1 MGLLAKVVS
10 FSGASWNGANFSGA
24 SLNGGNLNGVSLS
37 IGLVAGC
44 VMVQPAIDQSAMAQ
58 AAPPRIDQ
66 TETCEIL
73 IIGGGTAGTAAAY
86 EGLLAG
92 RTVCLTEITDWVGGQ
107 FTSQGVSALD
117 EAKKQR
123 ELRFFPRGYNELRQR
138 VQQKYN
144 TLNPGGCWVSVSCF
158 LPKDGVELIE
168 AMLADAAQRGGGKL
182 RWFPQTVVKHLAYNR
197 EGNLITEV
205 TAIQHQNAPGT
216 PPLNTFP
223 LSQIIEDAY
232 DYQDSKQLKK
242 RIIRLIPQN
251 GNTANSGSV
260 GKPPKT
266 PWLVIDATE
275 TGEIIA
281 LGNVPYRLGLDPRDA
296 RNPSSPTTSG
306 DPYCTQ
312 GFTYTF
318 ALEKTATP
326 QPQQKPPFYDKYAPY
341 YGSDPK
347 PNLADFDGIFT
358 YRRIWSPAPRARERN
373 RFGSTVGQ
381 PGEIS
386 MQNWVWGNDYRPGT
400 AQDNLIYTQDQ
411 LAATGQL
418 APHGWR
424 GGLRTETLRHGEE
437 IALGFYYWLVAGT
450 TDSQQPNK
458 KWKVPM
464 PNHRLLT
471 GFDSPMGTMHGLS
484 KYPYIRESRRIIGR
498 PSYGYRQGFSMDEI
512 DVSRANYRDDA
523 YKKNL
528 SPQMY
533 QDLWRALGGV
543 NLPRVLADGTPP
555 AEIPRRNRSTIYPDS
570 VGIAQYYLDFHP
582 CMQYSPPEKPGN
594 RARDGVRLG
603 HSPAYPGQIPLR
615 AMIPQRLDNLLVS
628 GKNIAYSFG
637 VAAGYRVHSFEWS
650 VGAAAGTTAAFAL
663 EENIL
668 PYELVTSVVPTIS
681 PDLRRL
687 QERLTANQNPVAF
700 PDTSIFNENWDD
712 WKIW

>member
-10 FSGASWNGANFSGA
+10 
-24 SLNGGNLNGVSLS
+24 LCGGLLA
-37 IGLVAGC
+37 GLAILPTALISVGIK
-44 VMVQPAIDQSAMAQ
+44 PAVAQ

-66 TETCEIL
+66 TIACEIL
-73 IIGGGTAGTAAAY
+73 IVGGGTAGTAAAY

-107 FTSQGVSALD
+107 FTAQGVSALD

-123 ELRFFPRGYNELRQR
+123 ELRFFPRGYNDLRQR
-138 VQQKYN
+138 IQQKYQ

-158 LPKDGVELIE
+158 IPKDGVEILE
-168 AMLADAAQRGGGKL
+168 AMLADAAERGGGKL
-182 RWFPQTVVKHLAYNR
+182 RWLPQTVVKHLAYNAQ
-197 EGNLITEV
+197 GNLITEV
-205 TAIQHQNAPGT
+205 IAIQHRNAPNT
-216 PPLNTFP
+216 PSLNTTP
-223 LSQIIEDAY
+223 LSSIIEDVY
-232 DYQDSKQLKK
+232 DYGNSPRLQKQ
-242 RIIRLIPQN
+242 IIRLVPAERHSSISSATVKNEPR
-251 GNTANSGSV
+251 
-260 GKPPKT
+260 
-266 PWLVIDATE
+266 WIVIDATE

-296 RNPSSPTTSG
+296 RNPSSPTVTG

-318 ALEKTATP
+318 ALEQTATT
-326 QPQQKPPFYDKYAPY
+326 QPQVKPPFYDKYAAY

-358 YRRIWSPAPRARERN
+358 YRRIWSPAPRATQRN
-373 RFGSTVGQ
+373 RFGSTVAQ

-400 AQDNLIYTQDQ
+400 AADNLIYTKDQ

-424 GGLRTETLRHGEE
+424 GGLRTETLRYGEE

-458 KWKVPM
+458 NWKQPM

-471 GFDSPMGTMHGLS
+471 GMDSPMGTMHGLS

-498 PSYGYRQGFSMDEI
+498 PSYGYSQGFRMDEI
-512 DVSRANYRDDA
+512 DVSRANYRDDV
-523 YKKNL
+523 YKQNL
-528 SPQMY
+528 NPQMY
-533 QDLWRALGGV
+533 QDLWRALGGT
-543 NLPRVLADGTPP
+543 NLPKILANSTPA
-555 AEIPRRNRSTIYPDS
+555 AEIQRRNRSAIYPDS

-582 CMQYSPPEKPGN
+582 CMQDAPPEKRGN
-594 RARDGVRLG
+594 RERDGVRLG

-615 AMIPQRLDNLLVS
+615 AMIPQKLDNLLVS
-628 GKNIAYSFG
+628 GKNIAYGFG

-650 VGAAAGTTAAFAL
+650 VGAAAATTAAFAL

-668 PYELVTSVVPTIS
+668 PYQLVESIVPTIN
-681 PDLRRL
+681 PNLRRL